1 MGIAAAPQ
9 KLKTVGPTTLPLLVA
24 YELQHPQ
31 SYKWLNTFCASP
43 LLRLRC
49 CMRAAMPIKIKT
61 LVFCIPGPFQ
71 LNDNNNT
78 IIIIFYF
85 LFIYLSQFCEVGR
98 LAIIHKRI

>member
-49 CMRAAMPIKIKT
+49 CMSSNAHKHQNFGILHSWAFRA
-61 LVFCIPGPFQ
+61 
-71 LNDNNNT
+71 
-78 IIIIFYF
+78 
-85 LFIYLSQFCEVGR
+85 
-98 LAIIHKRI
+98 